1 MSRAVRACARAAAV
15 RRSSAVPRGRIAL
28 ASAVALLVVA
38 GIVGGLVIS
47 QRSAAGR
54 TIAWARVP
62 GLQTGPAP
70 WNSGS
75 ATLAERLPLAGL
87 HALTMEGAVI
97 HIHQHLDV
105 FVNGRKVPV
114 PALIGIDPVDNFL
127 TEIHTHDASGIIHV
141 ESPTQ
146 RTFTLGQLF
155 CEWGVKLT
163 STCLGRYRG
172 TITWWVNGRKMSG
185 DPAQLVLAAHQ
196 EIVVAAGNPPSHVA
210 AGYAFPYGL

>member
-1 MSRAVRACARAAAV
+1 
-15 RRSSAVPRGRIAL
+15 L
-28 ASAVALLVVA
+28 ASAVVLLVVG

-47 QRSAAGR
+47 QRSGAVR
-54 TIAWARVP
+54 TIAWAQVP

-75 ATLAERLPLAGL
+75 ATLAERLPPAGL
-87 HALTMEGAVI
+87 HPLTMEGAVI
-97 HIHQHLDV
+97 HVHQHLDV

-163 STCLGRYRG
+163 RTCLGPYRG
-172 TITWWVNGRKMSG
+172 TIAWWVNGRRMSG

-196 EIVVAAGNPPSHVA
+196 EIVVAAGTPPSHVPHGYPFP
-210 AGYAFPYGL
+210 AGL